1 MKIGLYVHFP
11 FCISKCI
18 YCDFNSGVAPEQ
30 LRQEYLAALET
41 SIRRRLCPLAD
52 RQIATIFFGG
62 GTPTLY
68 PAADLVGVL
77 DTVRECAGVLED
89 AEITCEA
96 NPETVDAEKLR
107 AMRSGGFT
115 RLSLGVQSL
124 DDSELR
130 LLGRAHTADRARE
143 AVSAARQAFDN
154 ISVDLIY
161 GIPGQTSDT
170 WAATLGEI
178 IGLQPDHVSAYGL
191 MIEEETPL
199 YEMVEA
205 GEAVPL
211 DDEAHICFYEQAGE
225 MLRGAGFSHY
235 EISNYAREGRQCRH
249 NLIYWRNQEYLGCG
263 AGAASY
269 IDGERSS
276 NIADP
281 RTYINAV
288 NGEWPVIAEAEHLDG
303 RARAGESIM
312 LALRTAEGA
321 DLRAIS
327 ADCRVDIEAGHAEL
341 LAWLVEEGIAT
352 YTDCILRLT
361 PERGWLLHSEVA
373 RRFLV

>member
-1 MKIGLYVHFP
+1 MPIGLYVHFP

-30 LRQEYLAALET
+30 LRQEYLAALEV
-41 SIRRRLCPLAD
+41 SIRRRLLSLAD

-77 DTVRECAGVLED
+77 DLVRECATVLD
-89 AEITCEA
+89 GAEITCEA
-96 NPETVDAEKLR
+96 NPETVDAGKLE
-107 AMRSGGFT
+107 AMRAGGFT

-130 LLGRAHTADRARE
+130 LLGRAHNADRARE
-143 AVSAARQAFDN
+143 AASAAREAFDN

-161 GIPGQTSDT
+161 GIPGQTPRT

-178 IGLQPDHVSAYGL
+178 IDLQPDHVSAYGL

-199 YEMVEA
+199 YDMVEA
-205 GEAVPL
+205 GQVVPL
-211 DDEAHICFYEQAGE
+211 DDEAHIGFYEQAGE
-225 MLRGAGFSHY
+225 MLCAAGLSHY
-235 EISNYAREGRQCRH
+235 EISNYARERRQCRH

-269 IDGERSS
+269 LDGQRSS

-288 NGEWPVIAEAEHLDG
+288 NSEWPVVAESEHLDG

-327 ADCRVDIEAGHAEL
+327 AECGVGIEAEHAEL
-341 LAWLVEEGIAT
+341 LAWLVDEGVAT
-352 YTDCILRLT
+352 YSDGILRLT

-373 RRFLV
+373 RRFLG

>member
-1 MKIGLYVHFP
+1 MEIGLYVHFP

-18 YCDFNSGVAPEQ
+18 YCDFNSGVAPGQ
-30 LRQEYLAALET
+30 LRQQYLAALEV
-41 SIRRRLCPLAD
+41 SIRRRLCLLAD
-52 RQIATIFFGG
+52 RQIATVFFGG

-68 PAADLVGVL
+68 SAADLVAIL
-77 DTVRECAGVLED
+77 DAIRQSGNLLPD

-96 NPETVDAEKLR
+96 NPETIDANTLH
-107 AMRSGGFT
+107 AMRAGGFT

-124 DDSELR
+124 DDSELQ
-130 LLGRAHTADRARE
+130 LLGRAHSADRARE
-143 AVSAARQAFDN
+143 AVSAAREAFDN
-154 ISVDLIY
+154 VSVDLIY
-161 GIPGQTSDT
+161 GIPGQTPAS
-170 WAATLGEI
+170 WAVTLGEI
-178 IGLQPDHVSAYGL
+178 INLRPDHLSAYGL

-199 YEMVEA
+199 YDMVEA
-205 GEAVPL
+205 GAVVPL
-211 DDEAHICFYEQAGE
+211 DDEAHIGFYEQAGE

-235 EISNYAREGRQCRH
+235 EISNHAREGRQCRH

-281 RTYINAV
+281 QTYINAV

-321 DLRAIS
+321 DLRTIA
-327 ADCRVDIEAGHAEL
+327 ADCAVEIEAEHAVL
-341 LAWLVEEGIAT
+341 LAWLVDEGIAT
-352 YTDCILRLT
+352 YDQGILRLT